1 MQGFS
6 AVRARACA
14 GPGLTDKPQARATE
28 GRRQAGQAQVLAHG
42 AADLRQGTAFC
53 RFSRADCELRFSRAL
68 LKEQCTEIILL

>member
-42 AADLRQGTAFC
+42 AADLRQGTALSVASLGPTVSC
-53 RFSRADCELRFSRAL
+53 ASRGLF
-68 LKEQCTEIILL
+68 